1 MSRRSASE
9 QIAQRREEM
18 AANDRRSRLLFL
30 GLVAAFAVAV
40 VVLLV
45 VRWAQSG
52 PLDLNRASI
61 SKLETLPG
69 IGPETAKAIVKG
81 RPYQTIEDLGKIK
94 GIGPA
99 TIEKLRDRVA
109 AGE

>member
-1 MSRRSASE
+1 M
-9 QIAQRREEM
+9 
-18 AANDRRSRLLFL
+18 
-30 GLVAAFAVAV
+30 
-40 VVLLV
+40 
-45 VRWAQSG
+45 
-52 PLDLNRASI
+52 
-61 SKLETLPG
+61 
-69 IGPETAKAIVKG
+69 GPETAKAIVKG